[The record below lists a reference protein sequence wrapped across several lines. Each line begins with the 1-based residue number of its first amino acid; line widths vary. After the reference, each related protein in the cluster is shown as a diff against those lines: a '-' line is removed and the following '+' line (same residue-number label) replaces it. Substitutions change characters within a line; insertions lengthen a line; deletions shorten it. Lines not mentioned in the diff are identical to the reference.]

1 MDSCGEEESVVREW
15 GFCWLQEWGE
25 KESAGREWGFFWLP
39 TRTFMVRGIHSALL
53 KKLLPKRLE

>member
-39 TRTFMVRGIHSALL
+39 TRTFMVR
-53 KKLLPKRLE
+53 